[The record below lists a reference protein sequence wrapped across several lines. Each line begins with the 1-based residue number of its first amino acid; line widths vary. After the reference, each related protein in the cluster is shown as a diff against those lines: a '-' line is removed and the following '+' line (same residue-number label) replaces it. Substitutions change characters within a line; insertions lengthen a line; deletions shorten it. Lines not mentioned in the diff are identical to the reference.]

1 LLEVGVSKKNRSAIK
16 RAGQAEK
23 KRLRNAHIKST
34 MKTYIKKL
42 TVAMEKK
49 NKEELNDAFK
59 KAVAFISK
67 ASSKG
72 VIHKNNAARKI
83 SRLSKRVHTLS
94 QPGE

>member
-1 LLEVGVSKKNRSAIK
+1 MSKKNRSAIK

>member
-1 LLEVGVSKKNRSAIK
+1 VPKKNRSAIK

-94 QPGE
+94 

>member
-1 LLEVGVSKKNRSAIK
+1 MPKKNRSAIK

-83 SRLSKRVHTLS
+83 SRLSKRVHTFS

>member
-1 LLEVGVSKKNRSAIK
+1 MPKKNRSAIK

-94 QPGE
+94 